1 MSGIIAG
8 MRFWMLATMLGV
20 PLPFGQQP
28 ASQPVFSVGTT
39 LVQVDAE
46 VTDSKQRHVT
56 NLKAEDFEVVLDH
69 KLQPITNLTYVHLD
83 GAEVNG
89 LASTPDSGRS
99 VAASFVTRPEYV
111 RRSIVIVVDGLGLS
125 FASVEYVR
133 QALRHFIRDQMQ
145 PGDLVALWETG
156 RGNSV
161 FQQLTSDKH
170 TLEAGVEALRWNP
183 RSLLDPIPSG
193 REAAARFSGP
203 GETRDATARLW
214 TQDERDERAYQSAS
228 LVSGTLNTLS
238 ELIEELRTVGGRKA
252 VVLFA
257 DGLNLPTVN
266 LGMNATWSPG
276 DQQVIDAFRSLI
288 DNANRSGTVIYTIDP
303 RGLSFVDPGMS
314 LALMASQEDLVSL
327 AERTGGFGT
336 VNSNTFSDALQSI
349 EDDQKGYY
357 LIGFKAPPGI
367 KDTPRAKKFDFHTIK
382 VRVKR
387 PGLHIRSRAGF
398 WGETDAAARP
408 KYDTPQAQMRL
419 AVLSLFNRSDIHV
432 RLTPCYTRTADSQAA
447 VHNFIYIDARDI
459 TFKTDSAG
467 RHNASVDL
475 MIIPSV
481 SAGESPPPVTRRV
494 EISASDEQLKK
505 LLESGIVLTMNVAL
519 KHAGPYQIRA
529 SVRDAAAGAIGS
541 AGQYIEIPD
550 LKRQHLALSTPLLNA
565 ETAVDSGGDLEAVS
579 PATREFRA
587 GSKVSFL
594 SVVETDRDE
603 SAKLPAGSLDAG
615 VRVYRDG
622 QPIMSTKVPVI
633 EVQGQRVHA
642 VKGEMRLKD
651 AITPG
656 QYYLEVTALDHSGKV
671 PRHASTW
678 IDFQVLP

>member
-1 MSGIIAG
+1 
-8 MRFWMLATMLGV
+8 
-20 PLPFGQQP
+20 
-28 ASQPVFSVGTT
+28 
-39 LVQVDAE
+39 
-46 VTDSKQRHVT
+46 
-56 NLKAEDFEVVLDH
+56 
-69 KLQPITNLTYVHLD
+69 
-83 GAEVNG
+83 
-89 LASTPDSGRS
+89 
-99 VAASFVTRPEYV
+99 
-111 RRSIVIVVDGLGLS
+111 
-125 FASVEYVR
+125 
-133 QALRHFIRDQMQ
+133 
-145 PGDLVALWETG
+145 
-156 RGNSV
+156 
-161 FQQLTSDKH
+161 
-170 TLEAGVEALRWNP
+170 
-183 RSLLDPIPSG
+183 
-193 REAAARFSGP
+193 
-203 GETRDATARLW
+203 LW
-214 TQDERDERAYQSAS
+214 TQDERDERAYESAS
-228 LVSGTLNTLS
+228 LVSGTLNTIG

-266 LGMNATWSPG
+266 LGMNATWSPR

-303 RGLSFVDPGMS
+303 RGLAYVDPGMS

-336 VNSNTFSDALQSI
+336 VNSNTFSDALQGI

-367 KDTPRAKKFDFHTIK
+367 KDTPKAKKFDFHTIK

-432 RLTPCYTRTADSQAA
+432 RLTPCYTRTRDSQAA
-447 VHNFIYIDARDI
+447 VRNFIYIDARDV
-459 TFKTDSAG
+459 TFKTNLAG

-481 SAGESPPPVTRRV
+481 SGGESAAPMTRRV
-494 EISASDEQLKK
+494 EISASDEQLKR
-505 LLESGIVLTMNVAL
+505 LLESGIVLTMDVTL

-529 SVRDAAAGAIGS
+529 SVRDAGSGAIGS

-550 LKRQHLALSTPLLNA
+550 LKRQHVALTTPLLNA
-565 ETAVDSGGDLEAVS
+565 VVAANDGSDLAEVS
-579 PATREFRA
+579 TATREFRA

-594 SVVETDRDE
+594 AMVETDRDE
-603 SAKLPAGSLDAG
+603 SAKLPVGSLEAG
-615 VRVYRDG
+615 VQVYRDG
-622 QPIMSTKVPVI
+622 QSIMSTSVPVVT
-633 EVQGQRVHA
+633 VQGQTVHA

-656 QYYLEVTALDHSGKV
+656 QYYLEVTALDHSGRA